1 MRTYLLAS
9 ALAFF
14 ASAGCTF
21 ASPPEGG
28 DDLGG
33 ADDEPTPTT
42 QPGQQPG
49 PPPAARGA
57 CDSADASLRL
67 CVDFTGAV
75 TDRSASGAPIAA
87 TSVGTMDRDGDPA
100 ASLSMASTMHVHEAA
115 ALDIQGGLALDM
127 WIRPTGKPA
136 TGARYWMLD
145 NNQQYGA
152 SYTDAGTIRCVL
164 ASYTVDS
171 AVLPLD
177 GKFHHVA
184 CTYDQ
189 TKLKVFVDGDV
200 ARCQDLTVAIPTTGT
215 DGLAIGANLSGTDA
229 SPTFYDGFIG
239 GLDDVRVWA
248 RADLDVCAAAGR
260 TGCRTSCDG
269 L

>member
-1 MRTYLLAS
+1 MRIFLLA
-9 ALAFF
+9 LI
-14 ASAGCTF
+14 ASTGCTF
-21 ASPPEGG
+21 VSPPSGGG
-28 DDLGG
+28 DLGGG
-33 ADDEPTPTT
+33 ADDEPTT

-49 PPPAARGA
+49 QTPAARGA
-57 CDSADASLRL
+57 CDGADAALRL
-67 CVDFTGAV
+67 CVDFDGAV
-75 TDRSASGAPIAA
+75 VDLSASGAEIAA
-87 TSVGTMDRDGDPA
+87 TAVGAMDRDGDPA
-100 ASLSMASTMHVHEAA
+100 AALSAASTMHVHESA
-115 ALDIQGGLALDM
+115 ALDMQGGLALDM
-127 WIRPTGKPA
+127 WIRPSGKPA

-152 SYTDAGTIRCVL
+152 SYTDAGTVRCVL
-164 ASYTVDS
+164 ASYTADS

-184 CTYDQ
+184 CTYDR

-200 ARCQDLTVAIPTTGT
+200 ARCLDLAVAIPTTGT

-229 SPTFYDGFIG
+229 APAYSDGFVG